1 MTIRPKNILLLF
13 KLFCTGTSRKSF
25 VSNTCF
31 FMKLLTFFC
40 EKNILRFLEIRSTGK
55 SFSEALILAT
65 PSRTPRISG
74 LKSQIL
80 KPTFLS

>member
-1 MTIRPKNILLLF
+1 MPHNSFTKDLRLREEK
-13 KLFCTGTSRKSF
+13 RKKDDQT
-25 VSNTCF
+25 NTKF
-31 FMKLLTFFC
+31 LSLLTFFC